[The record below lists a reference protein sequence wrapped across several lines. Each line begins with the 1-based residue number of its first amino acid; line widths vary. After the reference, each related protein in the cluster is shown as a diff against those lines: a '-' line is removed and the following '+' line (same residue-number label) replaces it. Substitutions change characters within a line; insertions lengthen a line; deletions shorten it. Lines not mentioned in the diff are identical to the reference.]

1 MPGHVMLQPS
11 TPDPDVCW
19 WRLRR
24 RLRFD
29 FVARRCIQALVLHS
43 EIDEGLEVFQQALQV
58 GPARLTMLYA
68 HGTLRYVESEPPMR
82 RSAGPTRTSIMRSRT
97 PTRRSQARRS
107 HAHVLVLKRPSD
119 SHGGA
124 AACTQ
129 STEDKIALRSLLL
142 KSPPFRSFAFPE
154 CEDR

>member
-68 HGTLRYVESEPPMR
+68 HGTLRYVGQPANPSRPCAGR
-82 RSAGPTRTSIMRSRT
+82 RGRCG
-97 PTRRSQARRS
+97 
-107 HAHVLVLKRPSD
+107 RP
-119 SHGGA
+119 
-124 AACTQ
+124 
-129 STEDKIALRSLLL
+129 L
-142 KSPPFRSFAFPE
+142 
-154 CEDR
+154 